1 MWAPIE
7 TNIPECNISNHDS
20 KLILLICLIVSPSKI
35 EDETIKNKQREIAEK
50 HGYDLLDQSVILYVR
65 KKKN

>member
-1 MWAPIE
+1 MKI
-7 TNIPECNISNHDS
+7 
-20 KLILLICLIVSPSKI
+20 SKI
-35 EDETIKNKQREIAEK
+35 ITRIDKKTIKKKQREIAEK